1 MQEINHPYATPSPL
15 KEIHFDWAKER
26 NLKFFI
32 KRDDLIHEAVSG
44 NKWRKLKYNILQ
56 AKHLGKTGILT
67 FGGAYSNH
75 ILATA
80 HACMTHGMKSIAFI
94 RGDELNPN
102 SNSILE
108 KCVEWGMDLR
118 FISREEYRIKDD
130 YDYLNELKSE
140 FWSYFIVPEGGKN
153 FFGIIGCQE
162 IIKEIDLDFDDIWCA
177 IGTATTAIGL
187 SMTIKADQKVHAVPV
202 LSGFNS
208 EDEIETSLKRQ
219 GFGPETKDD
228 VLSNLTFHNDYSF
241 GGYGKTTNEL
251 VNFIKMISSQHNL
264 FLDPVYTGK
273 AFYAMVDYYEK
284 NDSTTDRTIVFLHTG
299 GLIAGTGL
307 LEK

>member
-15 KEIHFDWAKER
+15 NEIYFDWVKER

-44 NKWRKLKYNILQ
+44 NKWRKLKYNIFQ

-80 HACMTHGMKSIAFI
+80 HACMTHGMTSIAFI
-94 RGDELNPN
+94 RGEELNQN
-102 SNSILE
+102 SNSILAQ
-108 KCVEWGMDLR
+108 CAEWGMDLK
-118 FISREEYRIKDD
+118 FISREEYRLKED
-130 YDYLNELKSE
+130 YEYLNELKSE
-140 FWSYFIVPEGGKN
+140 FSSYFIVPEGGKN
-153 FFGIIGCQE
+153 FLGIVGCQE
-162 IIKEIDLDFDDIWCA
+162 IIKEIDLVFDDIWCA

-187 SMTIKADQKVHAVPV
+187 AMTIKAEQKVHAVPV

-208 EDEIETSLKRQ
+208 EDEIGLSLKRQ
-219 GFGPETKDD
+219 GFSPETKDD

-251 VNFIKMISSQHNL
+251 VDFIKMVSERNKL

-273 AFYAMVDYYEK
+273 AFYGMIDYYK
-284 NDSTTDRTIVFLHTG
+284 KMDTITNRKIVFLHTG
-299 GLIAGTGL
+299 GLIAGKGL